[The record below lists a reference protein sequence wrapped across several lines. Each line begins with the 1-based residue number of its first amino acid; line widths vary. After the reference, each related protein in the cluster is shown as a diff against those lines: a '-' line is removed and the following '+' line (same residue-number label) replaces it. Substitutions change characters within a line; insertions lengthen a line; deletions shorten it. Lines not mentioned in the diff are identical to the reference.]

1 MERHGASAGSSHLSG
16 GMTDARGNGFIS
28 YLDSKNVISV
38 AMGVLVGATLN
49 QFVTSFSDNIVA
61 ESIRA
66 NIPDG
71 MGAGLRFRVGKAS
84 VSAID
89 TLVDFGTFVFALIF
103 SFAALVASER
113 YLGWT

>member
-1 MERHGASAGSSHLSG
+1 MRDRIWGGDRMREGARA
-16 GMTDARGNGFIS
+16 FIS

-49 QFVTSFSDNIVA
+49 KFATSFSNNIVA

-71 MGAGLRFRVGKAS
+71 MDSVLEFRVGNAT
-84 VSAID
+84 VNTID
-89 TLVDFGTFVFALIF
+89 PIVDFGTFVFSLVF
-103 SFAALVASER
+103 SFGALVASER
-113 YLGWT
+113 YLGWS

>member
-1 MERHGASAGSSHLSG
+1 MAGAQGGAG
-16 GMTDARGNGFIS
+16 AFIS

-49 QFVTSFSDNIVA
+49 KFVTTFSESVVA

-71 MGAGLRFRVGKAS
+71 VSRGLKFRVGDAT
-84 VSAID
+84 VSALD
-89 TLVDFGTFVFALIF
+89 PLVDFGTFLFALLF